1 MESIKRPM
9 SFWIITVFLFISL
22 VLLLAGQTMAI
33 IDYDFAVQLGLQED
47 VKDVGEYGVQLNRA
61 FGAGDTIIY
70 IPLIALSLIGLVFK
84 KRWSI
89 ITTAAVMGIS
99 AYWATTV
106 IFMLLFFVGVPGYYL
121 EPGLVY
127 WLFMAVFIIFGI
139 GGLLYLVFK
148 GEQLLT

>member
-33 IDYDFAVQLGLQED
+33 INYDFAVQLGLQED

-70 IPLIALSLIGLVFK
+70 IPLIALSLIGLVLK

>member
-9 SFWIITVFLFISL
+9 SFWIITIFLFISL
-22 VLLLAGQTMAI
+22 VLLLTGQTMAI
-33 IDYDFAVQLGLQED
+33 INYDFAVQLGLQED

-70 IPLIALSLIGLVFK
+70 IPLIALSLIGLVLK

>member
-33 IDYDFAVQLGLQED
+33 INYDFAVQLGLQED